1 MTTTEPQTS
10 QDIADDIVVLERVRH
25 LTKEMRSHEASVV
38 SIGKRR
44 RELLKQLREKNVPY
58 RRIAEAMGTSE
69 QAVYK
74 DLRWGGKPKLTK
86 ET

>member
-1 MTTTEPQTS
+1 MTTIETQTS
-10 QDIADDIVVLERVRH
+10 EELADDIVMLERVRH

-38 SIGKRR
+38 AIGKRR
-44 RELLKQLREKNVPY
+44 REVLKNLRGNNVPY

-74 DLRWGGKPKLTK
+74 DLRWGGQPRVKKQA
-86 ET
+86 